1 VTATTPALELAG
13 VERAHAAGNARFV
26 LEIDRFA
33 VRRGEAIA
41 LTGPSGTGKST
52 MLDLLA
58 LALKPDRADR
68 FALTTRA
75 GAVVD
80 VAAAWAR
87 DDIDALT
94 AVRAAHHG
102 YVLQQGGLLPYLT
115 VRENIALSQ
124 RVQGVDDPAQVEA
137 VALNLEI
144 AGLLDRKPAAL
155 SVGQR
160 QRAAIARAIAHRP
173 EIVLADEPTASVHP
187 ALADTV
193 MALLVAQ
200 AREADAAL
208 ILATH
213 DPARAARHGIEIVE
227 VEIAVGSG
235 GGRSRF
241 SRRASTGA

>member
-1 VTATTPALELAG
+1 VTATAPALELVG

-26 LEIDRFA
+26 LEIDSFA

-41 LTGPSGTGKST
+41 LAGPSGTGKST

-58 LALKPDRADR
+58 LALKPDRAAR

-75 GAVVD
+75 GLVVD

-94 AVRAAHHG
+94 AARAAHYG

-124 RVQGVDDPAQVEA
+124 RVQGSSDPAQIEA
-137 VALNLEI
+137 VASNLDI
-144 AGLLDRKPAAL
+144 VDLLERRPAAL

-160 QRAAIARAIAHRP
+160 QRAAIARALAHRP

-213 DPARAARHGIEIVE
+213 DPARAARHGMEIVE
-227 VEIAVGSG
+227 VAIAADG

-241 SRRASTGA
+241 SRAVGGGA

>member
-1 VTATTPALELAG
+1 MTDSPPALLLEG

-26 LEIDRFA
+26 LEVDRFA
-33 VRRGEAIA
+33 VHRGEALA
-41 LTGPSGTGKST
+41 LAGPSGTGKST

-58 LALKPDRADR
+58 LALRPDKAER
-68 FALTTRA
+68 FALATRD
-75 GAVVD
+75 GAIVD

-87 DDIDALT
+87 GDIDSLT
-94 AVRAAHHG
+94 AARARHFG

-124 RVQGVDDPAQVEA
+124 RVQGTSDPSRIT
-137 VALNLEI
+137 ALARNLEI
-144 AGLLDRKPAAL
+144 DALLDRKPAAL

-160 QRAAIARAIAHRP
+160 QRAAIARALSHRP

-193 MALLVAQ
+193 LALLVAQ

-213 DPARAARHGIEIVE
+213 DPERAARHGMEIVG
-227 VEIAVGSG
+227 VTLAAG
-235 GGRSRF
+235 GAGRSRF
-241 SRRASTGA
+241 SRDGRVSA